1 MGNSSVLLVA
11 TSVERTYQEVEA
23 ALSGDYEVVRLQT
36 GKDVIEAIYTHNPA
50 VIILDLQIGNMGGVA
65 TCLEVRLESR
75 AERIPEQ
82 KVFLLLDREADVFL
96 AQEAEADG
104 WIVKPIDPLALQHLV
119 VTEIW
124 ILSRD
129 K

>member
-82 KVFLLLDREADVFL
+82 KIFLLLDREADVFL

-119 VTEIW
+119 VTETI
-124 ILSRD
+124 SQ
-129 K
+129 

>member
-11 TSVERTYQEVEA
+11 TSSDQTYEEVDA
-23 ALSGDYEVVRLQT
+23 ALSGDYEVVRLYA
-36 GKDVIEAIYTHNPA
+36 GADVVDAIHLHDPA

-65 TCLEVRLESR
+65 ACLEIRLESK

-82 KVFLLLDREADVFL
+82 NAYLLLDRKADVFL

-104 WIVKPIDPLALQHLV
+104 WVVKPIDPLGLRHLV
-119 VTEIW
+119 ISETI
-124 ILSRD
+124 SG
-129 K
+129 

>member
-119 VTEIW
+119 VTETI
-124 ILSRD
+124 SQ
-129 K
+129 